1 MNINT
6 ISLPELKLVLPQA
19 FVSTPSDRVSKRYGF
34 IPTHTILQDLEV
46 LGWKVRQVVNP
57 KYKSAAKMSHGK
69 HLVRLFNPDIH
80 ITSGADKNFVEIA
93 LYNSS
98 DGLSRFKME
107 VGIFR
112 LVCENGLVIK
122 TEDFGSINM
131 KHTAYS
137 FDALTIA
144 INEMIAR
151 LPELAGVINKFSAK
165 VLSPVEMRR
174 LALGAYEL
182 RGGGRVATEEELL
195 DIMQVR
201 RPEDAGTN
209 LWVVMNRIQESVLR
223 GGQAFV
229 DARGRVRNMKPL
241 MNLDK
246 GLKANQDLWQ
256 LAESFA

>member
-6 ISLPELKLVLPQA
+6 ISLSELKLVLPQA
-19 FVSTPSDRVSKRYGF
+19 FVEAPHSRVSSRYGF
-34 IPTHTILQDLEV
+34 IPTNTILADLEV
-46 LGWKVRQVVNP
+46 LGWKIRQVVNP
-57 KYKSAAKMSHGK
+57 KYKSAAKQGFGK

-80 ITSGADKNFVEIA
+80 ISNGNDVNHVEIA
-93 LYNSS
+93 LYNSA

-112 LVCENGLVIK
+112 FVCENGLVSK
-122 TEDFGSINM
+122 SEDFGSINM
-131 KHTAYS
+131 KHTTYS
-137 FDALTIA
+137 FDALKIA
-144 INEMIAR
+144 INEMIAK
-151 LPELAGVINKFSAK
+151 LPELAGVINKFSARE
-165 VLSPVEMRR
+165 LNPVEMRQ
-174 LALGAYEL
+174 LASAAYDL
-182 RGGGRVATEEELL
+182 RSGGRVASEQELL

-201 RPEDAGTN
+201 RPEDEGTN
-209 LWVVMNRIQESVLR
+209 LWVVMNRIQESIVR
-223 GGQAFV
+223 GGQAFI